1 MSFAN
6 LKRSSQGSLE
16 KLADQVNKLNS
27 KTSYKDERY
36 WSCAT
41 DKAKNGYAVIR
52 FLPTPEIDGDDAD
65 PWARMFTHGFKGPQG
80 QWYIENCLSTI
91 GLPDPCLDYN
101 SILWNS
107 SDNDKGPE
115 RTQAREQKRQ
125 LNYHSNIYVVSDPAN
140 PENEGKVFLF
150 RYGSRIFDKLKN
162 AMFPPFPDMQP
173 FNPFDLWAGAN
184 FKLRIRA
191 VDGNANYDLSEFEK
205 PAPLF
210 NDDDKLE
217 EIYKQ
222 EYSLKDLVTPDK
234 FKTYEQLEARLN
246 LVLGIKGATQKA
258 STASKQN
265 DDDDASW
272 QEKKAE
278 PSFKS
283 KPAPNFAAASDDDDD
298 DLAFFNSMNEED

>member
-6 LKRSSQGSLE
+6 LKRSSQGSLD
-16 KLADQVNKLNS
+16 KLAEQVNKLTS
-27 KTSYKDERY
+27 KTNYKDDRY

-52 FLPTPEIDGDDAD
+52 FLPTPEVDGDDAD
-65 PWARMFTHGFKGPQG
+65 PWARMFTHGFKGPSG

-91 GLPDPCLDYN
+91 GLPDPCSDYN
-101 SILWNS
+101 TVLWNS
-107 SDNDKGPE
+107 SENDKGPE
-115 RTQAREQKRQ
+115 RTQARVQKRQ

-173 FNPFDLWAGAN
+173 FNPFDLWGGAN
-184 FKLRIRA
+184 FKLRIRQ
-191 VDGNANYDLSEFEK
+191 VDGNTNYDLSEFEK
-205 PAPLF
+205 PAPLLD
-210 NDDDKLE
+210 NDDKLE

-234 FKTYEQLEARLN
+234 FKSYEELQNRLN
-246 LVLGIKGATQKA
+246 LVLGINGAAASPKKA
-258 STASKQN
+258 KQE
-265 DDDDASW
+265 DDDAPW
-272 QEKKAE
+272 EDKKPE

-298 DLAFFNSMNEED
+298 DLAFFNSMNDDD

>member
-6 LKRSSQGSLE
+6 LKRSSQNSLD

-27 KTSYKDERY
+27 KNSYKDDRY
-36 WSCAT
+36 WTCAT

-52 FLPTPEIDGDDAD
+52 FLPTPEADGDDAN
-65 PWARMFTHGFKGPQG
+65 PWARIWTHGFKGPTG
-80 QWYIENCLSTI
+80 QWYIENCLSTL
-91 GLPDPCLDYN
+91 GLPDPCMDYN
-101 SILWNS
+101 TMLWNS
-107 SDNDKGPE
+107 SENDKGPE

-162 AMFPPFPDMQP
+162 AMFPPFPDMEPFDP
-173 FNPFDLWAGAN
+173 FNLWTGAN
-184 FKLRIRA
+184 FKLRIRS
-191 VDGNANYDLSEFEK
+191 VDGNTNYDLSEFDK
-205 PAPLF
+205 PAPLL
-210 NDDDKLE
+210 DDDAKLE

-234 FKTYEQLEARLN
+234 FKTYEQLEARLH
-246 LVLGIKGATQKA
+246 LVLGIKGGQTVNPSVEKQKEVVEE
-258 STASKQN
+258 
-265 DDDDASW
+265 
-272 QEKKAE
+272 EKKPE

-283 KPAPNFAAASDDDDD
+283 KPAPNFAADDDDDD
-298 DLAFFNSMNEED
+298 DLAFFNSMNDDD

>member
-6 LKRSSQGSLE
+6 LKRSSQGSLD
-16 KLADQVNKLNS
+16 KLAEQVNKLTS
-27 KTSYKDERY
+27 KTNYKDDRY

-52 FLPTPEIDGDDAD
+52 FLPTPEVDGDDAD
-65 PWARMFTHGFKGPQG
+65 PWARMFTHGFKGPSG

-91 GLPDPCLDYN
+91 GLPDPCSDYN
-101 SILWNS
+101 TVLWNS
-107 SDNDKGPE
+107 SENDKGPE
-115 RTQAREQKRQ
+115 RTQARDQKRQ

-162 AMFPPFPDMQP
+162 AMFPPFPDMEP
-173 FNPFDLWAGAN
+173 FNPFDLWVGAN
-184 FKLRIRA
+184 FKLRIRQ
-191 VDGNANYDLSEFEK
+191 VDGNANYDLSEFDK
-205 PAPLF
+205 PSPLL
-210 NDDDKLE
+210 DDDGKLE
-217 EIYKQ
+217 EIYKK

-234 FKTYEQLEARLN
+234 FKSYEQLQARLN
-246 LVLGIKGATQKA
+246 LVLGINGAAASPKKA
-258 STASKQN
+258 KQE
-265 DDDDASW
+265 DDDAPW
-272 QEKKAE
+272 EDKKPE

-298 DLAFFNSMNEED
+298 DLAFFNSMNDDD

>member
-6 LKRSSQGSLE
+6 LKRSSQSSLE
-16 KLADQVNKLNS
+16 KLSDQVNKLNT
-27 KTSYKDERY
+27 KNSYKDERY

-65 PWARMFTHGFKGPQG
+65 PWARMFTHGFKGPTG
-80 QWYIENCLSTI
+80 KWYIENCLSTI
-91 GLPDPCLDYN
+91 GLPDPCVELN
-101 SILWNS
+101 TMLWNAS
-107 SDNDKGPE
+107 ENPNSPE

-125 LNYHSNIYVVSDPAN
+125 LNYHSNVYVVSDPAN

-150 RYGSRIFDKLKN
+150 RYGSKIFDKLKN

-205 PAPLF
+205 SAPLF
-210 NDDDKLE
+210 DDDVKLE

-234 FKTYEQLEARLN
+234 FKSYDQLASHLSV
-246 LVLGIKGATQKA
+246 VLGTKAFTQKTSA
-258 STASKQN
+258 PKQEE
-265 DDDDASW
+265 DFS
-272 QEKKAE
+272 ERKAE

-283 KPAPNFAAASDDDDD
+283 KPAPNFDAASDDDDD

>member
-6 LKRSSQGSLE
+6 LKRSSQTSLD
-16 KLADQVNKLNS
+16 KLSEQVNKLNS
-27 KTSYKDERY
+27 KNSYKDERY
-36 WSCAT
+36 WLCAT

-52 FLPTPEIDGDDAD
+52 FLPSPEIDGDEAD

-91 GLPDPCLDYN
+91 GLPDPCLDFN

-150 RYGSRIFDKLKN
+150 RYGSKIFDKLKN

-205 PAPLF
+205 PAPLL
-210 NDDDKLE
+210 DDDAKLE

-234 FKTYEQLEARLN
+234 FKSYEQLEARLN
-246 LVLGIKGATQKA
+246 LVLGIKGGTQKA
-258 STASKQN
+258 SAPKQEESFAESK
-265 DDDDASW
+265 
-272 QEKKAE
+272 EE

-298 DLAFFNSMNEED
+298 DLAFFTDLQKED

>member
-6 LKRSSQGSLE
+6 LKRSSQGSLD
-16 KLADQVNKLNS
+16 KLAEQVNKLTS
-27 KTSYKDERY
+27 KTNYKDDRY

-52 FLPTPEIDGDDAD
+52 FLPTPEVDGDDAD
-65 PWARMFTHGFKGPQG
+65 PWARMFTHGFKGPSG

-91 GLPDPCLDYN
+91 GLPDPCSDYN
-101 SILWNS
+101 TVLWNS
-107 SDNDKGPE
+107 SENDKGPE
-115 RTQAREQKRQ
+115 RTQARDQKRQ

-162 AMFPPFPDMQP
+162 AMFPPFPDMEP
-173 FNPFDLWAGAN
+173 FNPFDLWVGAN
-184 FKLRIRA
+184 FKLRIRQ
-191 VDGNANYDLSEFEK
+191 VDGNANYELSEFDK
-205 PAPLF
+205 PSPLL
-210 NDDDKLE
+210 DDDGKLE
-217 EIYKQ
+217 EIYKK

-234 FKTYEQLEARLN
+234 FKSYEQLQARLN
-246 LVLGIKGATQKA
+246 LVLGINGAAASPKKA
-258 STASKQN
+258 KQE
-265 DDDDASW
+265 DDDAPW
-272 QEKKAE
+272 EDKKPE

-298 DLAFFNSMNEED
+298 DLAFFNSMNDDD

>member
-6 LKRSSQGSLE
+6 LKRSSQNSLD

-36 WSCAT
+36 WTCAT

-52 FLPTPEIDGDDAD
+52 FLPSPEADGDESD
-65 PWARMFTHGFKGPQG
+65 PWARIWTHGFKGPTG

-91 GLPDPCLDYN
+91 KQPDPCSDYN
-101 SILWNS
+101 TILWNS
-107 SDNDKGPE
+107 SENDKGPE
-115 RTQAREQKRQ
+115 RTQARVQKRQ

-191 VDGNANYDLSEFEK
+191 VDGNTNYDLSEFEK
-205 PAPLF
+205 PSPLL
-210 NDDDKLE
+210 DDDAKLE

-234 FKTYEQLEARLN
+234 FKSYEDLQNRLN
-246 LVLGIKGATQKA
+246 LVLGLNGATPANKA
-258 STASKQN
+258 STFS
-265 DDDDASW
+265 DDDDDTPF
-272 QEKKAE
+272 EKKAE
-278 PSFKS
+278 PSFKA
-283 KPAPNFAAASDDDDD
+283 KPAPNFAATDDDDD

>member
-6 LKRSSQGSLE
+6 LKRSSQSSLD
-16 KLADQVNKLNS
+16 KLSDQVNKLNS
-27 KTSYKDERY
+27 KASYKDERY
-36 WSCAT
+36 WTCAT

-52 FLPTPEIDGDDAD
+52 FLPSPEVDGDEAD
-65 PWARMFTHGFKGPQG
+65 PWARMFTHGFKGPTG

-91 GLPDPCLDYN
+91 KLPDPCSDYN
-101 SILWNS
+101 TILWNS
-107 SDNDKGPE
+107 SENDKGPE
-115 RTQAREQKRQ
+115 RTQARVQKRQ

-184 FKLRIRA
+184 FKLRIRQ
-191 VDGNANYDLSEFEK
+191 VDGNTNYDLSEFEK
-205 PAPLF
+205 PAPLLE
-210 NDDDKLE
+210 DDAALE
-217 EIYKQ
+217 EIYKK

-234 FKTYEQLEARLN
+234 FKSYEQLQDRLN
-246 LVLGIKGATQKA
+246 LVLGLNGVTPTKKA
-258 STASKQN
+258 STSSD
-265 DDDDASW
+265 DDDDAPFES
-272 QEKKAE
+272 KSE

-283 KPAPNFAAASDDDDD
+283 KPAPNFAAADDDDD
-298 DLAFFNSMNEED
+298 DLAFFNSMNEDAD

>member
-6 LKRSSQGSLE
+6 LKRSSQNSLE

-65 PWARMFTHGFKGPQG
+65 PWARIFTHGFKGPSG

-91 GLPDPCLDYN
+91 GLPDPCLDFN
-101 SILWNS
+101 TILWNS
-107 SDNDKGPE
+107 SENDKGPE

-125 LNYHSNIYVVSDPAN
+125 LNYHSNVYVVSDPAN

-150 RYGSRIFDKLKN
+150 RYGSKIFDKLKN

-173 FNPFDLWAGAN
+173 FNPFDLWVGAN

-210 NDDDKLE
+210 DDDAKLE

-234 FKTYEQLEARLN
+234 FKSYEQLEARLN
-246 LVLGIKGATQKA
+246 LVLGIKGASPKP
-258 STASKQN
+258 SASKQEE
-265 DDDDASW
+265 SF
-272 QEKKAE
+272 ERKPE

-283 KPAPNFAAASDDDDD
+283 KPAPNFDAASDDDDD
-298 DLAFFNSMNEED
+298 DLAFFNSMNEDD

>member
-6 LKRSSQGSLE
+6 LKRSSQNSLD

-27 KTSYKDERY
+27 TNSYKDDRI

-52 FLPTPEIDGDDAD
+52 FLPTPEIDGDDAN
-65 PWARMFTHGFKGPQG
+65 PWARIWTHGFKGPTG
-80 QWYIENCLSTI
+80 QWYIENCLSTL
-91 GLPDPCLDYN
+91 GLPDPCMDYN
-101 SILWNS
+101 TMLWNS
-107 SDNDKGPE
+107 SENDKGPE

-125 LNYHSNIYVVSDPAN
+125 LNYYSNIYVVSDPAN

-150 RYGSRIFDKLKN
+150 RYGPKIFDKLKN
-162 AMFPPFPDMQP
+162 AMFPPFPDMEPFDP
-173 FNPFDLWAGAN
+173 FNLWTGAN

-191 VDGNANYDLSEFEK
+191 VEGRANYDLSEFDK
-205 PAPLF
+205 PAPLLD
-210 NDDDKLE
+210 DDDKLK
-217 EIYKQ
+217 EIYDK

-246 LVLGIKGATQKA
+246 LVLGIKGGQTAKPSVEKQKEA
-258 STASKQN
+258 L
-265 DDDDASW
+265 
-272 QEKKAE
+272 EEEVKAE

-283 KPAPNFAAASDDDDD
+283 KPAPNFGTEEDDED
-298 DLAFFNSMNEED
+298 DLAFFNSMSEDD